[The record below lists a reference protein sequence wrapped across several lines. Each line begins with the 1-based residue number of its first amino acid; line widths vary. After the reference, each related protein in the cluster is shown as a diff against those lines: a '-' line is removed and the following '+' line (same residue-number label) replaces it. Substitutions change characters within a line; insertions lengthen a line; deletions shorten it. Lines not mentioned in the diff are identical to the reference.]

1 MAFLVTKGDRGPLFV
16 AQTALVIVVSG
27 ILANL
32 TFNVIATALGA
43 GYPYS
48 NFLFLPDDRFADF
61 FKLSFSYPGQPVHPV
76 ADHWGVSG
84 LLEHA
89 WADVTKYAGT
99 PAQSFSRP
107 AAADSAWADVA
118 FANALDRSGRRFSG
132 ITDDC
137 ARCALCCGREA
148 VAAWSGRA
156 GPG

>member
-1 MAFLVTKGDRGPLFV
+1 IQGDGQSGQPVRDGLNGNSLALRISGRDSRRPTRAGASVMAFLVTKGDRGPLFV

-32 TFNVIATALGA
+32 TFNAIAAALGA

-84 LLEHA
+84 LLDHA

-99 PAQSFSRP
+99 RLDHFHVPPLPSR
-107 AAADSAWADVA
+107 
-118 FANALDRSGRRFSG
+118 LG
-132 ITDDC
+132 
-137 ARCALCCGREA
+137 
-148 VAAWSGRA
+148 
-156 GPG
+156 